1 MKKVVLAVLLA
12 VALVAPVFAAD
23 EGAMELDI
31 KAGFN
36 LMSKMTID
44 YGFAEEDSDI
54 DPSFT
59 AGVDFFYY
67 VMPQLAIGA
76 GVQYVFYS
84 EPKDFKNVKTG
95 WTNLYAQAKYVFET
109 GNDIFNNVYPL
120 VQVGYGILNVDSE
133 YVETDSNGL
142 YWAIGAGTTIK
153 ENFVFEILYSNANAK
168 IGSSGG
174 SETADIKYSTLQ
186 LKVGYKFAF

>member
-1 MKKVVLAVLLA
+1 MKKLLVSMLLA

-23 EGAMELDI
+23 QGAMELDV

-36 LMSKMTID
+36 IMSNVNTD
-44 YGFAEEDSDI
+44 WDGAYTEDESI
-54 DPSFT
+54 DPAFT

-76 GVQYVFYS
+76 GIQYIFNS
-84 EPKDFKNVKTG
+84 KIKDTEIKVG

-120 VQVGYGILNVDSE
+120 VQIGYGIFNIDWD
-133 YVETDSNGL
+133 YGDADSNGL
-142 YWAIGAGTTIK
+142 YWGIGAGTTIK
-153 ENFVFEILYSNANAK
+153 ENFVFEILYSKNSAN
-168 IGSSGG
+168 
-174 SETADIKYSTLQ
+174 IKTVYGWKGDVDYSTLQ
-186 LKVGYKFAF
+186 LKVGYKFTF